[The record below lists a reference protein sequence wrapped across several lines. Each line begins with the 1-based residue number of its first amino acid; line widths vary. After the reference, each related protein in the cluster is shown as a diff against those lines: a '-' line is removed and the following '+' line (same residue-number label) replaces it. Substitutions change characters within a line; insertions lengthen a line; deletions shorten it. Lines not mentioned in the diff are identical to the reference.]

1 MSRQFFTNLTGL
13 IMETSNWLIFFA
25 ASCAF
30 SISPGPNA
38 IASMNAGLQ
47 HGFRRGYVTVFGPVL
62 GIWTQLVFVI
72 AGFGTLIYTS
82 VVVFSAV
89 KWLGVAYLVWIGI
102 SQWRA
107 SARPWLSQ
115 SEPSSG
121 VRQRTIVFRAWVIS
135 TLNPKTTVFLLAV
148 VPQFIMVNQP
158 LTSQYMVI
166 GLTLAFTEMVV
177 MASYT
182 AMASKVL
189 LVLKKPAHVQ
199 ILNRVLGGLLVAAG
213 SSLALFNHAN

>member
-1 MSRQFFTNLTGL
+1 
-13 IMETSNWLIFFA
+13 METSNWFVFFA

-47 HGFRRGYVTVFGPVL
+47 HGFRRGYVTIFGPVL
-62 GIWTQLVFVI
+62 GIWTQLVMVVVGLG
-72 AGFGTLIYTS
+72 ALISTS
-82 VVVFSAV
+82 IVVFSVV

-102 SQWRA
+102 SQWRTP
-107 SARPWLSQ
+107 ARPWLNQ
-115 SEPSSG
+115 SVSTSN
-121 VRQRTIVFRAWVIS
+121 VRQRTIVFRAWMIS
-135 TLNPKTTVFLLAV
+135 MLNPKTTVFLLAV
-148 VPQFIMVNQP
+148 IPQFIIVKQP
-158 LTSQYMVI
+158 LVNQYMVI

>member
-1 MSRQFFTNLTGL
+1 
-13 IMETSNWLIFFA
+13 METSSWLVFFA

-47 HGFRRGYVTVFGPVL
+47 HGFRRGYVTIFGPVL
-62 GIWTQLVFVI
+62 GIWTQLVLVVVGLG
-72 AGFGTLIYTS
+72 ALICTS
-82 VVVFSAV
+82 IVVFSVV
-89 KWLGVAYLVWIGI
+89 KWLGVAYLLWIGI

-107 SARPWLSQ
+107 PARPWINRSDAT
-115 SEPSSG
+115 SD
-121 VRQRTIVFRAWVIS
+121 VRQRTIVFKAWMIS

-148 VPQFIMVNQP
+148 VPQFIAVGQPLVNQYV
-158 LTSQYMVI
+158 TI

-189 LVLKKPAHVQ
+189 LALKNPAHLQ
-199 ILNRVLGGLLVAAG
+199 LLNRVLGGLLVAAG
-213 SSLALFNHAN
+213 SSLALFNHAS